1 MLGRL
6 AFVAGSVVAV
16 IVATVALVGLFMLQ
30 RPGTL
35 EGPSTSIHLETV
47 AAVGAAIEWPR
58 PNDPHLDWVSYLP
71 TTILR
76 VPANSTINVQIDQED
91 GATGLRNPFW
101 GKVFGTDGGNMH
113 VKYFDDKGNPQEGDM
128 TSIDPTL
135 AAHTFVQGADQS
147 KTMALMT
154 VLAVPIFIGVVLM
167 LVYSAIFFRRRGL
180 ELVDGPPMLGN
191 TPVQVA
197 WIGISAVV
205 VLFLAVVGITTLASS
220 SAAQAVGAAGRAIGQ
235 SGETGSSTAGG
246 QGPELQVQV
255 VAQQWYFTYRYAD
268 YGGVE
273 TTHLYLPLN
282 RPVELHVTSLD
293 IIHSFWAYQ
302 LGVKAD
308 ANPGVDNVFHV
319 TPDKLGGF
327 QVRCAE
333 LYWIWHGHMTE
344 SAGWLDRH
352 VDLDAW
358 SLE

>member
-1 MLGRL
+1 MFRLEGQDRVHAGRL
-6 AFVAGSVVAV
+6 AVIWVILSVIG
-16 IVATVALVGLFMLQ
+16 IVAALQ
-30 RPGTL
+30 
-35 EGPSTSIHLETV
+35 IHY
-47 AAVGAAIEWPR
+47 P
-58 PNDPHLDWVSYLP
+58 PYD
-71 TTILR
+71 
-76 VPANSTINVQIDQED
+76 NS
-91 GATGLRNPFW
+91 
-101 GKVFGTDGGNMH
+101 
-113 VKYFDDKGNPQEGDM
+113 
-128 TSIDPTL
+128 
-135 AAHTFVQGADQS
+135 VQGADQS

-235 SGETGSSTAGG
+235 SGETGSSPDGE
-246 QGPELQVQV
+246 QSHELQLQL
-255 VAQQWYFTYRYAD
+255 VAQQRYLTYRYAD

-333 LYWIWHGHMTE
+333 LCGIWHGHMAD
-344 SAGWLDRH
+344 SDGRVVSQSDF
-352 VDLDAW
+352 DAW
-358 SLE
+358 IAQQQKDEADIQKALPSYAPYYFPEPLTKGS